1 MKKFFMMALVAGA
14 AFMMACG
21 GVESKAED
29 FVKRLGEA
37 AGDQAKIEA
46 IQAEME
52 EYAKDLSE
60 EDKKAFDA
68 IINAADAA
76 ANVAG
81 MASQFE

>member
-29 FVKRLGEA
+29 FAKKLAEA
-37 AGDQAKIEA
+37 AGDPAKIEA
-46 IQAEME
+46 IQAEIE
-52 EYAKDLSE
+52 EYTKDLSE

-68 IINAADAA
+68 IIDAADAA
-76 ANVAG
+76 SDLAG

>member
-29 FVKRLGEA
+29 FVKRLDEA
-37 AGDQAKIEA
+37 AGDKAKIEE
-46 IQAEME
+46 IMAEMK
-52 EYAKDLSE
+52 EYSKDLSE

-68 IINAADAA
+68 IINAADKASDMA
-76 ANVAG
+76 DMAG
-81 MASQFE
+81 DFE